1 MKASTP
7 TNKKTP
13 PKKGIKKT
21 GRKSKSLVKQ
31 PLDRVK
37 MEIGNLTK
45 AVENALDPVNSD
57 RTDLLT
63 MYENSWKDSQVIAER
78 EKAESYLITE
88 PFEVLE
94 GETMDKK
101 KTKLFERP
109 WFTHFITI
117 AMYTDFWE
125 YTLAEFQE
133 QDEKGEFTDVKVFPR
148 KHVRPFERQI
158 VINPTD
164 REGISYEGNEYDF
177 FLLPLGDPDNPGK
190 LESITREVIWKTVAR
205 SDWSEYNERFGK
217 PLLDFAIDTNNEEE
231 VREKTEMA
239 ANFGSNGWMVRD
251 IEEEVNIVQIA
262 SRASAENFKD
272 MALFCDDQIA
282 KLMNGQTGTSDEKSF
297 VGSAEVHERVLDKFT
312 EARLKR
318 VQDIVNYKLLP
329 FLQYHGYPI
338 TDKTSFCFSALKR
351 KAEGSSDTPKQSGK
365 PESPEET
372 DEKKN
377 DNRLPAW
384 LMSMQDH

>member
-1 MKASTP
+1 MKASTYIR
-7 TNKKTP
+7 NIFDAV
-13 PKKGIKKT
+13 KGAKQA
-21 GRKSKSLVKQ
+21 GRKSGILAKQ
-31 PLDRVK
+31 PIDRVK
-37 MEIGNLTK
+37 MEIGNLAK
-45 AVENALDPVNSD
+45 AVENALDPANSD
-57 RTDLLT
+57 RVDLLA
-63 MYENSWKDSQVIAER
+63 MYDHSWKDSQVIAER

-94 GETMDKK
+94 GETMDKE
-101 KTKLFERP
+101 KTRLFERP

-125 YTLAEFQE
+125 HTLAEFQV

-148 KHVRPFERQI
+148 KHVRPFEKQI
-158 VINPTD
+158 VLNPSD
-164 REGISYEGNEYDF
+164 REGLSYDGKEFDF

-190 LESITREVIWKTVAR
+190 LESITREVIWKTFAR
-205 SDWSEYNERFGK
+205 ADWSEYNERFGK
-217 PLLDFAIDTNNEEE
+217 PLLDFAIDTSNEEE
-231 VREKTEMA
+231 IKKKEEMA
-239 ANFGSNGWMVRD
+239 AAFGSNCYVLRGV
-251 IEEEVNIVQIA
+251 EEEVKIIQTA
-262 SRASAENFKD
+262 SHAGAENFKD

-338 TDKTSFCFSALKR
+338 TDKTSFSFPSLKR
-351 KAEGSSDTPKQSGK
+351 KAEGNPDAPKPPNK
-365 PESPEET
+365 PEAPEDT

-377 DNRLPAW
+377 SDRLPGW
-384 LMSMQDH
+384 LMTMPDA

>member
-7 TNKKTP
+7 TNKKTA
-13 PKKGIKKT
+13 PKKGRKKVD
-21 GRKSKSLVKQ
+21 RKSKSLVKQ

-37 MEIGNLTK
+37 MQIGKLTE

-57 RTDLLT
+57 RTVLLT

-94 GETMDKK
+94 GEAMNKE

-148 KHVRPFERQI
+148 KHVRPFEKQI
-158 VINPTD
+158 VLNPTD
-164 REGISYEGNEYDF
+164 REGILYEGQEYEF
-177 FLLPLGDPDNPGK
+177 FLLPLGNPDNPGK
-190 LESITREVIWKTVAR
+190 LESITREVIWKTFAR

-272 MALFCDDQIA
+272 MANFCDDQIA

-338 TDKTSFCFSALKR
+338 TDKTSFSFPSLKR
-351 KAEGSSDTPKQSGK
+351 KAEGTSDTPKQPKK
-365 PESPEET
+365 PEAPEET

-377 DNRLPAW
+377 DNRLPGW
-384 LMSMQDH
+384 LMSM

>member
-1 MKASTP
+1 MKVP
-7 TNKKTP
+7 TTIRNIIGAVKGKKRVRYS
-13 PKKGIKKT
+13 G
-21 GRKSKSLVKQ
+21 SLERQ
-31 PLDRVK
+31 PVDRIK
-37 MEIGNLTK
+37 MEMGNLTK
-45 AVENALDPVNSD
+45 AVENALDPINPD
-57 RTDLLT
+57 RIDMLT
-63 MYENSWKDSQVIAER
+63 IYENAWKGSQVIAER

-94 GETMDKK
+94 GEAMNRE

-148 KHVRPFERQI
+148 KHVRPFEKLI

-164 REGISYEGNEYDF
+164 REGISYEGKEYDF
-177 FLLPLGDPDNPGK
+177 FLLELGDAEKAGK
-190 LESITREVIWKTVAR
+190 LESIFKEVIWKTFAR
-205 SDWSEYNERFGK
+205 SDWSEYNERYGMPFLSVIVDADDEK
-217 PLLDFAIDTNNEEE
+217 E
-231 VREKTEMA
+231 VDEAQKMA
-239 ANFGSNGWMVRD
+239 ENFGNNKYIIGKAGDQVTVYPTATRT
-251 IEEEVNIVQIA
+251 
-262 SRASAENFKD
+262 SAENYKD
-272 MALFCDDQIA
+272 MANFCDDQIA

-338 TDKTSFCFSALKR
+338 TDKTSFSFPSLRR
-351 KAEGSSDTPKQSGK
+351 KAEGNSDTPAQPRK
-365 PESPEET
+365 PENDEGT
-372 DEKKN
+372 DEKN
-377 DNRLPAW
+377 DNRLPNW
-384 LMSMQDH
+384 LMSM

>member
-1 MKASTP
+1 MKVP
-7 TNKKTP
+7 TTIQNIFAAIKA
-13 PKKGIKKT
+13 PKRS
-21 GRKSKSLVKQ
+21 GRKSKLLTKQ

-45 AVENALDPVNSD
+45 AVENALDPLNSD

-88 PFEVLE
+88 PFEVQE
-94 GETMDKK
+94 GETMDKE

-148 KHVRPFERQI
+148 KHVRPFEKQI

-164 REGISYEGNEYDF
+164 REGISYEGQEYDF
-177 FLLPLGDPDNPGK
+177 FLLPLGDPDSPGK
-190 LESITREVIWKTVAR
+190 LESITREVIWKTFAR

-217 PLLDFAIDTNNEEE
+217 PLLDFAIDTTNDEE
-231 VREKTEMA
+231 VKEKEDMA
-239 ANFGSNGWMVRD
+239 ANFGANGWIIRD
-251 IEEEVNIVQIA
+251 VEEEVNITQVA

-272 MALFCDDQIA
+272 MANFCDDQIA

-338 TDKTSFCFSALKR
+338 TDQTSFSFPSLKR
-351 KAEGSSDTPKQSGK
+351 KAEGSSNTPTQPKK
-365 PESPEET
+365 PEGPEEGT

-377 DNRLPAW
+377 DNRLPGW
-384 LMSMQDH
+384 LMSM

>member
-1 MKASTP
+1 MKESTP
-7 TNKKTP
+7 TNKKTT
-13 PKKGIKKT
+13 PKKGRKKVD
-21 GRKSKSLVKQ
+21 RKSKSLVKQ

-37 MEIGNLTK
+37 MQIGDLTK

-94 GETMDKK
+94 GESLNKE

-148 KHVRPFERQI
+148 KHVRPFEKQI
-158 VINPTD
+158 VLNPTD
-164 REGISYEGNEYDF
+164 REGILYEGQEYDF

-190 LESITREVIWKTVAR
+190 LESITREVIWKTFAR

-272 MALFCDDQIA
+272 MALFCDSQIS
-282 KLMNGQTGTSDEKSF
+282 KLMNGQTGTTDEKAF
-297 VGSAEVHERVLDKFT
+297 EGSAEVHERVLDKFN

-318 VQDIVNYKLLP
+318 IQDIVNYKLFP
-329 FLQYHGYPI
+329 FLKHHGYPI
-338 TDKTSFCFSALKR
+338 TDKTSFSFPVLRR
-351 KAEGSSDTPKQSGK
+351 KAEGNSDIPKQPNK
-365 PESPEET
+365 PEDPEK
-372 DEKKN
+372 DAEKKN
-377 DNRLPAW
+377 SDRLPGW
-384 LMSMQDH
+384 LMSM

>member
-7 TNKKTP
+7 TNKKTT
-13 PKKGIKKT
+13 PKKGRKKVD
-21 GRKSKSLVKQ
+21 RKSKSLVKQ

-37 MEIGNLTK
+37 MEIGDLTK

-94 GETMDKK
+94 GETMNKE

-148 KHVRPFERQI
+148 KHVRPFERLI

-190 LESITREVIWKTVAR
+190 LESITSEVIWKTFAR

-272 MALFCDDQIA
+272 MANFCDDQIA

-318 VQDIVNYKLLP
+318 VQDIVNYKLFP

-338 TDKTSFCFSALKR
+338 TDKTSFSFPILKR
-351 KAEGSSDTPKQSGK
+351 KAEGNTDTPKQPNK
-365 PESPEET
+365 PEAPEGT
-372 DEKKN
+372 DEKKTTTGF
-377 DNRLPAW
+377 PAG
-384 LMSMQDH
+384 L

>member
-1 MKASTP
+1 MKAP
-7 TNKKTP
+7 TIIQNFLSAV
-13 PKKGIKKT
+13 KGGKQA
-21 GRKSKSLVKQ
+21 GRKSKILARQ
-31 PLDRVK
+31 PIDRVK
-37 MEIGNLTK
+37 MEIGNLAN
-45 AVENALDPVNSD
+45 AVELALDPVNSD
-57 RTDLLT
+57 RVGLLI
-63 MYENSWKDSQVIAER
+63 MYENAWKDSQVIAER

-94 GETMDKK
+94 GEAVDKE

-158 VINPTD
+158 VLNPTD

-177 FLLPLGDPDNPGK
+177 FLLELGDADNAGK
-190 LESITREVIWKTVAR
+190 LESICREVIWKTFAR

-217 PLLDFAIDTNNEEE
+217 PILDFAIDTSNEDEIK
-231 VREKTEMA
+231 EKEEMA
-239 ANFGSNGWMVRD
+239 AGFGANGWIIRD
-251 IEEEVNIVQIA
+251 VEEEVNITQVA

-272 MALFCDDQIA
+272 MALFCDSQIS
-282 KLMNGQTGTSDEKSF
+282 KLMNGQTGTTDEKAF
-297 VGSAEVHERVLDKFT
+297 EGSAEVHERVLDKFN

-318 VQDIVNYKLLP
+318 IQDIVNYKLFP

-338 TDKTSFCFSALKR
+338 TDKTTFSFPSLQR
-351 KAEGSSDTPKQSGK
+351 KAEGSVSAKPDK
-365 PESPEET
+365 PEGRKKEEG

-377 DNRLPAW
+377 SMRLPGW
-384 LMSMQDH
+384 LMNM

>member
-1 MKASTP
+1 MKESTP
-7 TNKKTP
+7 INKKTT
-13 PKKGIKKT
+13 PKKGRKKVD
-21 GRKSKSLVKQ
+21 RKSKSLVKQ

-37 MEIGNLTK
+37 MQIGDLTK

-94 GETMDKK
+94 GEILNKE

-148 KHVRPFERQI
+148 KHVRPFEKQI
-158 VINPTD
+158 VLNPTD
-164 REGISYEGNEYDF
+164 REGILYEGQEYDF

-190 LESITREVIWKTVAR
+190 LESITREVIWKTFAR

-297 VGSAEVHERVLDKFT
+297 VGAAEVHERVLDKFT

-318 VQDIVNYKLLP
+318 IQDIVNYKLLP

-338 TDKTSFCFSALKR
+338 TDKTSFSFPVLRR
-351 KAEGSSDTPKQSGK
+351 KAEGNSDTPKQPNK
-365 PESPEET
+365 PEDPEKD

-377 DNRLPAW
+377 SDRLPGW
-384 LMSMQDH
+384 LMSM

>member
-7 TNKKTP
+7 TNKKTAS
-13 PKKGIKKT
+13 KKGRKQVD
-21 GRKSKSLVKQ
+21 RKSKSLVKQ

-37 MEIGNLTK
+37 MEIGSLTK
-45 AVENALDPVNSD
+45 AVEYALDPVNSD
-57 RTDLLT
+57 RIDLLT

-94 GETMDKK
+94 GETVNKE

-148 KHVRPFERQI
+148 KHVRPFEKQI

-164 REGISYEGNEYDF
+164 REGISYEGKEYDF
-177 FLLPLGDPDNPGK
+177 FLLPLGDPDNAGK
-190 LESITREVIWKTVAR
+190 LESITREVIWKTFAR

-251 IEEEVNIVQIA
+251 IEEEVNIVQVA
-262 SRASAENFKD
+262 SRSSAENFKD
-272 MALFCDDQIA
+272 MALFCDSQIS
-282 KLMNGQTGTSDEKSF
+282 KLMNGQTGTTDEKAF
-297 VGSAEVHERVLDKFT
+297 EGSAEVHERVLDKFN

-318 VQDIVNYKLLP
+318 IQDIVNYKLLP

-338 TDKTSFCFSALKR
+338 TDKTTFSFPSLKR
-351 KAEGSSDTPKQSGK
+351 VAEGNSDTPKQPKK
-365 PESPEET
+365 PEDPSET

-377 DNRLPAW
+377 SNRLPGW
-384 LMSMQDH
+384 LMSM

>member
-1 MKASTP
+1 MKVP
-7 TNKKTP
+7 TTIRNIIGAVKGKKRVRHS
-13 PKKGIKKT
+13 G
-21 GRKSKSLVKQ
+21 SLERQ
-31 PLDRVK
+31 PVDRIK
-37 MEIGNLTK
+37 MEMGNLTK
-45 AVENALDPVNSD
+45 AVENALDPINPD
-57 RTDLLT
+57 RIDMLT
-63 MYENSWKDSQVIAER
+63 IYENAWKDSQVIAER

-94 GETMDKK
+94 GEAMNRE

-148 KHVRPFERQI
+148 KHVRPFEKLI

-164 REGISYEGNEYDF
+164 REGISYEGKEYDF
-177 FLLPLGDPDNPGK
+177 FLLELGDAEKAGK
-190 LESITREVIWKTVAR
+190 LESISKEVIWKTFAR
-205 SDWSEYNERFGK
+205 SDWSEYNERYGMPFLSVIVDADDEK
-217 PLLDFAIDTNNEEE
+217 E
-231 VREKTEMA
+231 VDEAQKMA
-239 ANFGSNGWMVRD
+239 ENFGNNKYIIGKAGDQVT
-251 IEEEVNIVQIA
+251 VYPTA
-262 SRASAENFKD
+262 TRASAENYKD
-272 MALFCDDQIA
+272 MANFCDDQIA

-338 TDKTSFCFSALKR
+338 TDKTSFSFPSLRR
-351 KAEGSSDTPKQSGK
+351 KAEGNSDTPAQPRK
-365 PESPEET
+365 PENDEGT
-372 DEKKN
+372 DEKKTTTGFPTG
-377 DNRLPAW
+377 L
-384 LMSMQDH
+384 

>member
-1 MKASTP
+1 MKVP
-7 TNKKTP
+7 TTIQNIFAAIKA
-13 PKKGIKKT
+13 PKRS
-21 GRKSKSLVKQ
+21 GRKSKLLTKQ

-45 AVENALDPVNSD
+45 AVENALDPLNSD

-94 GETMDKK
+94 DETMNKE

-148 KHVRPFERQI
+148 KHVRPFEKQI

-164 REGISYEGNEYDF
+164 REGISYEGQEYDF
-177 FLLPLGDPDNPGK
+177 FLLPLGDPDSPGK
-190 LESITREVIWKTVAR
+190 LESITREVIWKTFAR

-217 PLLDFAIDTNNEEE
+217 PLLDFAIDTTNDEE
-231 VREKTEMA
+231 VKEKEDMA
-239 ANFGSNGWMVRD
+239 ANFGANGWIIRD
-251 IEEEVNIVQIA
+251 VEEEVNITQVA

-272 MALFCDDQIA
+272 MANFCDDQIA

-338 TDKTSFCFSALKR
+338 TDKTSFSFPALKR
-351 KAEGSSDTPKQSGK
+351 KAEGNFDTPAQPKK
-365 PESPEET
+365 PESPDEGN

-377 DNRLPAW
+377 DNRLPGW
-384 LMSMQDH
+384 LMSM

>member
-1 MKASTP
+1 MKAP
-7 TNKKTP
+7 TIIQNFLSAV
-13 PKKGIKKT
+13 KGGKQA
-21 GRKSKSLVKQ
+21 GRKSKILARQ
-31 PLDRVK
+31 PIDRVK
-37 MEIGNLTK
+37 MEIGNLAN
-45 AVENALDPVNSD
+45 AVELALDPVNSD
-57 RTDLLT
+57 RVGLLI
-63 MYENSWKDSQVIAER
+63 MYENAWKDSQVIAER

-94 GETMDKK
+94 GEAVDKE

-109 WFTHFITI
+109 WFSHFITI

-158 VINPTD
+158 VLNPTD

-177 FLLPLGDPDNPGK
+177 FLLELGDADNAGK
-190 LESITREVIWKTVAR
+190 LESICREVIWKTFAR

-217 PLLDFAIDTNNEEE
+217 PILDFAIDTSNEDEIK
-231 VREKTEMA
+231 EKEEMA
-239 ANFGSNGWMVRD
+239 AGFGANGWIIRD
-251 IEEEVNIVQIA
+251 VEEEVNITQVA

-272 MALFCDDQIA
+272 MALFCDSQIS
-282 KLMNGQTGTSDEKSF
+282 KLMNGQTGTTDEKAF
-297 VGSAEVHERVLDKFT
+297 EGSAEVHERVLDKFN

-318 VQDIVNYKLLP
+318 IQDIVNYKLFP

-338 TDKTSFCFSALKR
+338 TDKTTFSFPSLQR
-351 KAEGSSDTPKQSGK
+351 KAEGSVSAKPDK
-365 PESPEET
+365 PEERKKEEG

-377 DNRLPAW
+377 SMRLPGW
-384 LMSMQDH
+384 LMNM

>member
-1 MKASTP
+1 MKVP
-7 TNKKTP
+7 TTIQNIFDAV
-13 PKKGIKKT
+13 KGSKRS
-21 GRKSKSLVKQ
+21 GRKSKVLTRQ
-31 PLDRVK
+31 PIDRVK

-45 AVENALDPVNSD
+45 AVENALDPVNPD
-57 RTDLLT
+57 RVDLLT
-63 MYENSWKDSQVIAER
+63 MYENAWKDSQVIAER

-94 GETMDKK
+94 GETMNKE

-109 WFTHFITI
+109 WFTNFITI

-148 KHVRPFERQI
+148 KHVRPSDKLI

-164 REGISYEGNEYDF
+164 REGISYDGQEYNF
-177 FLLPLGDPDNPGK
+177 FLLELGDPEKVGK
-190 LESITREVIWKTVAR
+190 LESIAREVIWKTFAR

-217 PLLDFAIDTNNEEE
+217 PLLDFAIDTSNEEE
-231 VREKTEMA
+231 IKEKEEMA
-239 ANFGSNGWMVRD
+239 SNFGSNGWIIRD
-251 IEEEVNIVQIA
+251 VEEDVNITQVA
-262 SRASAENFKD
+262 SRASAQNFKD
-272 MALFCDDQIA
+272 MALFCDSQIS
-282 KLMNGQTGTSDEKSF
+282 KLMNGQTGTTDEKAF
-297 VGSAEVHERVLDKFT
+297 EGSAEVHERVLDKFN

-318 VQDIVNYKLLP
+318 IQDIVNYKLFP

-338 TDKTSFCFSALKR
+338 TDKTSFSFPSLRR
-351 KAEGSSDTPKQSGK
+351 KAEGNSETPAQPKK
-365 PESPEET
+365 PEDPEGT

-377 DNRLPAW
+377 SDRLPGW
-384 LMSMQDH
+384 LMSM

>member
-1 MKASTP
+1 MKESTP
-7 TNKKTP
+7 TNKKTT
-13 PKKGIKKT
+13 PKKGRKKVD
-21 GRKSKSLVKQ
+21 RKSKSLVKQ

-37 MEIGNLTK
+37 MQIGDLTK

-94 GETMDKK
+94 GEILNKE

-148 KHVRPFERQI
+148 KHVRPFEKQI
-158 VINPTD
+158 VLNPTD
-164 REGISYEGNEYDF
+164 REGILYEGQEYDF

-190 LESITREVIWKTVAR
+190 LESITREVIWKTFAR

-297 VGSAEVHERVLDKFT
+297 VGAAEVHERVLDKFT

-318 VQDIVNYKLLP
+318 IQDIVNYKLLP

-338 TDKTSFCFSALKR
+338 TDKTSFSFPVLRR
-351 KAEGSSDTPKQSGK
+351 KAEGNSDTPKQPNK
-365 PESPEET
+365 PEDPEKD

-377 DNRLPAW
+377 SDRLPGW
-384 LMSMQDH
+384 LMSM

>member
-7 TNKKTP
+7 TNKKTA
-13 PKKGIKKT
+13 PKKGRKKVD
-21 GRKSKSLVKQ
+21 RKSKSLVKQ

-37 MEIGNLTK
+37 MQIGKLTE

-57 RTDLLT
+57 RTVLLT

-94 GETMDKK
+94 GEAMNKE

-148 KHVRPFERQI
+148 KHVRPFEKQI
-158 VINPTD
+158 VLNPTD
-164 REGISYEGNEYDF
+164 REGILYEGQEYEF

-190 LESITREVIWKTVAR
+190 LESITREVIWKTFAR

-297 VGSAEVHERVLDKFT
+297 VGAAEVHERVLDKFT

-318 VQDIVNYKLLP
+318 IQDIVNYKLLP

-338 TDKTSFCFSALKR
+338 TDKTSFSFPVLRR
-351 KAEGSSDTPKQSGK
+351 KAEGNSDTPKQPDK
-365 PESPEET
+365 PEDPEKDT
-372 DEKKN
+372 EKKN
-377 DNRLPAW
+377 SDQLPGW
-384 LMSMQDH
+384 LMSM

>member
-7 TNKKTP
+7 TNKKTT
-13 PKKGIKKT
+13 PKKGRKKVD
-21 GRKSKSLVKQ
+21 RKSKSLVKQ

-37 MEIGNLTK
+37 MEIGDLTK

-94 GETMDKK
+94 GETMNKE

-190 LESITREVIWKTVAR
+190 LESITREVIWKTFAR

-338 TDKTSFCFSALKR
+338 TDKTSFSFPSLKR
-351 KAEGSSDTPKQSGK
+351 KAEGTSDTPKQPKK
-365 PESPEET
+365 PEAPEGN

-377 DNRLPAW
+377 DNRLPGW
-384 LMSMQDH
+384 LMSM

>member
-1 MKASTP
+1 MKESTP
-7 TNKKTP
+7 TNKKTTL
-13 PKKGIKKT
+13 KKGRKKVD
-21 GRKSKSLVKQ
+21 RKSKSLVKQ

-37 MEIGNLTK
+37 MQIGDLTK

-94 GETMDKK
+94 GESLNKE

-148 KHVRPFERQI
+148 KHVRPFEKQI
-158 VINPTD
+158 VLNPTD
-164 REGISYEGNEYDF
+164 REGILYEGQEYDF

-190 LESITREVIWKTVAR
+190 LESITREVIWKTFAR

-297 VGSAEVHERVLDKFT
+297 VGAAEVHERVLDKFT

-318 VQDIVNYKLLP
+318 IQDIVNYKLLP

-338 TDKTSFCFSALKR
+338 TDKTSFSFPVLRR
-351 KAEGSSDTPKQSGK
+351 KAEGNSDTPKQPNK
-365 PESPEET
+365 PEDPEK
-372 DEKKN
+372 DAEKKN
-377 DNRLPAW
+377 SDRLPGW
-384 LMSMQDH
+384 LMSM

>member
-1 MKASTP
+1 MKVP
-7 TNKKTP
+7 TTIQNIFDAIKA
-13 PKKGIKKT
+13 PKRS
-21 GRKSKSLVKQ
+21 GRKSKLLTKQ
-31 PLDRVK
+31 PIDRVK

-45 AVENALDPVNSD
+45 AVENALDPINSD
-57 RTDLLT
+57 RTDLLA

-94 GETMDKK
+94 GESMNKE

-148 KHVRPFERQI
+148 KHVRPFEKQI

-164 REGISYEGNEYDF
+164 REGISYEGQEYDF
-177 FLLPLGDPDNPGK
+177 FLLELGDPDKAGK
-190 LESITREVIWKTVAR
+190 LESITREVIWKTFAR

-217 PLLDFAIDTNNEEE
+217 PLLDFAIDTTNDEE
-231 VREKTEMA
+231 VKEKEEMA
-239 ANFGSNGWMVRD
+239 TNFGTNGWIIRD
-251 IEEEVNIVQIA
+251 VEEEVNITQVA

-272 MALFCDDQIA
+272 MAVFCDGQIA
-282 KLMNGQTGTSDEKSF
+282 KLMNGQTGTGDEKAWT
-297 VGSAEVHERVLDKFT
+297 GSAEVHERVLDKFT

-318 VQDIVNYKLLP
+318 IQDIVNYKLFP
-329 FLQYHGYPI
+329 FLKHHGYPI
-338 TDKTSFCFSALKR
+338 TDKTSFSFPSLKR
-351 KAEGSSDTPKQSGK
+351 KAEGNSDTPKQPNK
-365 PESPEET
+365 PEDPNEI

-377 DNRLPAW
+377 SNRLPGW
-384 LMSMQDH
+384 LMSM

>member
-7 TNKKTP
+7 TNKKTA
-13 PKKGIKKT
+13 PKKGRKKVD
-21 GRKSKSLVKQ
+21 RKSKSLVKQ

-37 MEIGNLTK
+37 MQIGKLTE

-57 RTDLLT
+57 RTVLLT

-94 GETMDKK
+94 GEAMNKE

-148 KHVRPFERQI
+148 KHVRPFEKQI
-158 VINPTD
+158 VLNPTD
-164 REGISYEGNEYDF
+164 REGILYEGQEYEF
-177 FLLPLGDPDNPGK
+177 FLLPLGNPDNPGK
-190 LESITREVIWKTVAR
+190 LESITREVIWKTFAR

-272 MALFCDDQIA
+272 MANFCDDQIA

-338 TDKTSFCFSALKR
+338 TDKTSFSFPALKR
-351 KAEGSSDTPKQSGK
+351 KAEGTSNTPKQPKK
-365 PESPEET
+365 PEAPEGT

-377 DNRLPAW
+377 DNRLPGW
-384 LMSMQDH
+384 LMSM

>member
-1 MKASTP
+1 MKASTYIK
-7 TNKKTP
+7 NFIGAV
-13 PKKGIKKT
+13 KGSKGG
-21 GRKSKSLVKQ
+21 GRKSKILTKQ

-37 MEIGNLTK
+37 MEIGNLTR

-57 RTDLLT
+57 RIDLLS
-63 MYENSWKDSQVIAER
+63 MYENSWKDSQVISER

-94 GETMDKK
+94 GETMNKE

-148 KHVRPFERQI
+148 KHVRPFEKQI

-177 FLLPLGDPDNPGK
+177 FLLELGDPDNAGK
-190 LESITREVIWKTVAR
+190 LESITREVIWKTFAR

-217 PLLDFAIDTNNEEE
+217 PILDFAVDTTNEEE
-231 VREKTEMA
+231 VKGKEEMA
-239 ANFGSNGWMVRD
+239 ANFGSNGWIIRD
-251 IEEEVNIVQIA
+251 IEEEVSITQVA

-272 MALFCDDQIA
+272 MANFCDDQIA

-297 VGSAEVHERVLDKFT
+297 VGAAEVHERVLDKFT

-318 VQDIVNYKLLP
+318 IQDIVNYKLFP

-338 TDKTSFCFSALKR
+338 TDKTSFSFPSLKR
-351 KAEGSSDTPKQSGK
+351 KAEGHSDIPAQPRK
-365 PESPEET
+365 PESPED

-377 DNRLPAW
+377 SDRLPLW

>member
-1 MKASTP
+1 MKESTP
-7 TNKKTP
+7 TNKKTT
-13 PKKGIKKT
+13 PKKGRKKVD
-21 GRKSKSLVKQ
+21 RKSKSLVKQ

-37 MEIGNLTK
+37 MQIGDLTK

-57 RTDLLT
+57 RIDLLT

-94 GETMDKK
+94 GEILNKE

-148 KHVRPFERQI
+148 KHVRPFEKQI
-158 VINPTD
+158 VLNPTD
-164 REGISYEGNEYDF
+164 REGILYEGQEYDF

-190 LESITREVIWKTVAR
+190 LESITREVIWKTFAR

-297 VGSAEVHERVLDKFT
+297 VGAAEVHERVLDKFT

-318 VQDIVNYKLLP
+318 IQDIVNYKLLP

-338 TDKTSFCFSALKR
+338 TDKTSFSFPVLRR
-351 KAEGSSDTPKQSGK
+351 KAEGNSDTPKQPNK
-365 PESPEET
+365 PEDPEKD

-377 DNRLPAW
+377 SDRLPGW
-384 LMSMQDH
+384 LMSM

>member
-7 TNKKTP
+7 TNKKTT
-13 PKKGIKKT
+13 PKKGRKKVD
-21 GRKSKSLVKQ
+21 RKSKSLVKQ

-37 MEIGNLTK
+37 MQIGDLTK

-94 GETMDKK
+94 GETMNKE

-148 KHVRPFERQI
+148 KHVRPFEKQI
-158 VINPTD
+158 VLNPTD
-164 REGISYEGNEYDF
+164 REGILYEGQEYDF

-190 LESITREVIWKTVAR
+190 LESITREVIWKTFAR

-297 VGSAEVHERVLDKFT
+297 VGAAEVHERVLDKFT

-318 VQDIVNYKLLP
+318 IQDIVNYKLLP

-338 TDKTSFCFSALKR
+338 TDKTSFSFPVLRR
-351 KAEGSSDTPKQSGK
+351 KAEGNSDTPKQPDK
-365 PESPEET
+365 PEDPEKDT
-372 DEKKN
+372 EKKTPTGF
-377 DNRLPAW
+377 PAG
-384 LMSMQDH
+384 L

>member
-1 MKASTP
+1 MKVSTIIK
-7 TNKKTP
+7 NISDAVKGKKRIRHS
-13 PKKGIKKT
+13 GALE
-21 GRKSKSLVKQ
+21 RQ
-31 PLDRVK
+31 PADRIK
-37 MEIGNLTK
+37 MEMGNLTK
-45 AVENALDPVNSD
+45 AVENALDPINPD
-57 RTDLLT
+57 RIDLLT
-63 MYENSWKDSQVIAER
+63 IYENAWKDSQVIAER

-94 GETMDKK
+94 GETVNKE

-133 QDEKGEFTDVKVFPR
+133 QDDKGEFTDVKVFPR
-148 KHVRPFERQI
+148 KHIRPFEKMI

-164 REGISYEGNEYDF
+164 REGISYDGKEYDF
-177 FLLPLGDPDNPGK
+177 FLLELGDAEKAGK
-190 LESITREVIWKTVAR
+190 LESISKEVIWKTFAR
-205 SDWSEYNERFGK
+205 SDWSEYNERYGMPFLSVIVDADDEK
-217 PLLDFAIDTNNEEE
+217 E
-231 VREKTEMA
+231 VDEAQKMA
-239 ANFGSNGWMVRD
+239 ENFGNNKYIIGKTGD
-251 IEEEVNIVQIA
+251 QIA
-262 SRASAENFKD
+262 VYPTATRASAENYKD
-272 MALFCDDQIA
+272 MANFCDDQIA

-297 VGSAEVHERVLDKFT
+297 VGAAEVHERILDKFT

-338 TDKTSFCFSALKR
+338 TDKTSFSFPVLNR
-351 KAEGSSDTPKQSGK
+351 KAEGSSKAPAQPKK
-365 PESPEET
+365 PEAPEAL

-377 DNRLPAW
+377 SDRLPSW
-384 LMSMQDH
+384 LMSM

>member
-7 TNKKTP
+7 TNKKTA
-13 PKKGIKKT
+13 PKKGRKKVD
-21 GRKSKSLVKQ
+21 RKSKSLVKQ

-37 MEIGNLTK
+37 MQIGKLTE

-94 GETMDKK
+94 GEAMNKE

-148 KHVRPFERQI
+148 KHVRPFEKQI
-158 VINPTD
+158 VLNPTD
-164 REGISYEGNEYDF
+164 REGILYEGQEYDF

-190 LESITREVIWKTVAR
+190 LESITREVIWKTFAR

-272 MALFCDDQIA
+272 MANFCDDQIA

-338 TDKTSFCFSALKR
+338 TDKTSFSFPALKR
-351 KAEGSSDTPKQSGK
+351 KAEGTSDTPKQPKK
-365 PESPEET
+365 PEAPEGT

-377 DNRLPAW
+377 DNRLPGW
-384 LMSMQDH
+384 LMSM